1 METTKTELK
10 KIKAQLDGM
19 QSDFGALDALE
30 NNIHATIAQIGKTS
44 PEVARKLEAM
54 AQMTFSG
61 FSTL

>member
-1 METTKTELK
+1 
-10 KIKAQLDGM
+10 M